1 MTQSRK
7 QVRSESV
14 LERGEYL
21 PRAREWARRGQGL
34 PHARLSEEDIEEIRS
49 AVVQRESLRNH
60 IRQTLS
66 NAALANRFGVHP
78 RTIEKVVQRE
88 TWIHIG

>member
-1 MTQSRK
+1 MGEEVNRA
-7 QVRSESV
+7 
-14 LERGEYL
+14 EYL
-21 PRAREWARRGQGL
+21 PRAREWVRRGQDL
-34 PHARLSEEDIEEIRS
+34 PHARLSEEDIKEIRS
-49 AVVQRESLRNH
+49 AVAQRESLRSH

-66 NAALANRFGVHP
+66 NAALASRFGVHP